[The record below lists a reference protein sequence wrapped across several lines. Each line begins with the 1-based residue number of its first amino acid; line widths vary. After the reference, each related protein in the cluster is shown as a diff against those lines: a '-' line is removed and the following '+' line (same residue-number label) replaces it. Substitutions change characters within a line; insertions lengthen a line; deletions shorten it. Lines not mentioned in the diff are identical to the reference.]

1 MDEGGGRQ
9 GGQLS
14 VEFRVG
20 DLFAAD
26 LPAIGHG
33 CNCAGAMGRGIA
45 VEFRRRWP
53 EMYAEY
59 KRRCGDGSFTL
70 GEIFAWDAGDRVVF
84 NLATQRTWRTKAEL
98 WAIDA
103 AVRKMIAWAESQ
115 GVAVIGLPRIGSGL
129 GGLDWPEVA
138 RTLEAAAD
146 GSDVRLVVFELPS
159 PAAS

>member
-1 MDEGGGRQ
+1 MAARAGRQ

-26 LPAIGHG
+26 LPTIGHG

-59 KRRCGDGSFTL
+59 ERRCADGSFTL
-70 GEIFAWDAGDRVVF
+70 GEVFAWDAGDRVVF

-103 AVRKMIAWAESQ
+103 AVRKMIAWAESH
-115 GVAVIGLPRIGSGL
+115 GVAAIGLPRIGSGL

-138 RTLEAAAD
+138 RTLEAAAAS
-146 GSDVRLVVFELPS
+146 SDVRLVVFEMSS
-159 PAAS
+159 PTAS